1 MKKIYYE
8 NRIDNLTKEIE
19 KLKSWLNNY
28 NLKKEMKYYTKV
40 SMEIFKHRLAKK
52 YKKTNRKKY
61 EKSDLKKFSNEF
73 LKDYPVILSTTY
85 SLVSSLSKNVMYD
98 YLIIDESSQV
108 DLVTAVLS
116 LSCAKNVVIVGDLK
130 QLSNVVTNENAI
142 KSNEIWLKYHISNE
156 YLSLIHI

>member
-1 MKKIYYE
+1 MKHY
-8 NRIDNLTKEIE
+8 TEI
-19 KLKSWLNNY
+19 
-28 NLKKEMKYYTKV
+28 

-52 YKKTNRKKY
+52 YKKINRKKY
-61 EKSDLKKFSNEF
+61 EKADLKKFSNEF
-73 LKDYPVILSTTY
+73 LREFPVILSTTY
-85 SLVSSLSKNVMYD
+85 SLVSSLSKNIMYD

-142 KSNEIWLKYHISNE
+142 KSDEIWLKYHISNE
-156 YLSLIHI
+156 